1 MPHDISP
8 AGGNTSSVGFAA
20 TFSRW
25 RRLRG
30 GHRSFCGTP
39 FRHIKHTYK
48 SKFEIL
54 KLFDKSKFEIDKL
67 MFMGVLRLCRNE
79 RFFSN
84 IVGDDVL
91 GVPKR
96 MKLIS
101 PMAMQKSLF
110 HKNSRHLTT
119 ANAYVSGRRGRRP
132 LQGWRVRFRCRV
144 AISNSPT
151 NQNLKSGN

>member
-1 MPHDISP
+1 MM
-8 AGGNTSSVGFAA
+8 
-20 TFSRW
+20 FS
-25 RRLRG
+25 
-30 GHRSFCGTP
+30 
-39 FRHIKHTYK
+39 
-48 SKFEIL
+48 
-54 KLFDKSKFEIDKL
+54 
-67 MFMGVLRLCRNE
+67 GVLRLCRNE

-144 AISNSPT
+144 AISNQPT
-151 NQNLKSGN
+151 NQNLNNKKRTLGGGFAFAFYLGEFSCWVISPRWCSSWRRSGRQSDPCAQGWGRSYWSRCRLRER

>member
-1 MPHDISP
+1 
-8 AGGNTSSVGFAA
+8 
-20 TFSRW
+20 
-25 RRLRG
+25 
-30 GHRSFCGTP
+30 
-39 FRHIKHTYK
+39 
-48 SKFEIL
+48 
-54 KLFDKSKFEIDKL
+54 
-67 MFMGVLRLCRNE
+67 MFIGVLCLCRDE

-144 AISNSPT
+144 AISNTPI
-151 NQNLKSGN
+151 NQNLNDKLMFIGVLCLCRDEQIISNIVGTGVLDCPKTMGF